1 MARDPGPDR
10 MLAPE
15 FTALRCLFL
24 LAMHHGRQIAPEDLP
39 RAEAAAMLPALLDAL
54 RRQGLKARALTGCG
68 WDTAAGLGT
77 AYPALA
83 QQQDGSWV
91 VLVHVM
97 PGADGSP
104 AAAVLD
110 PAEEEAGVQLVARE
124 QFLARWAGT
133 LVLCR
138 PPTPMA
144 EERPFG
150 LAWFLPEIARHRG
163 FFAGIA
169 VAALLS
175 NLIGFAIPLLFQ
187 VLIDKVV
194 PHQAWHTL
202 SVVVAAFVLLAAFD
216 GFFAYAR
223 QRLMLLASNKVDA
236 RLGSRTFAH
245 LLSLPLAFFEGHSAG
260 VLVRHMQQT
269 EKLRHF
275 LTGRLFQTLLDAALL
290 PVLLVLLAVY
300 SGVLTLVVLGFS
312 AAIAA
317 VIGVMVPAFRQRLNT
332 LYAAEGARQAHLV
345 ETLHNMRAV
354 KSLVLE
360 PARRRAWDTQ
370 LATAVRAHAEV
381 GRVSAA
387 GSVATSVLE
396 RLMQIAVL
404 GLGATLVFDGQ
415 LTIGA
420 LVAFTMLSGRVTGP
434 LVQIV
439 TLINE
444 YQEAALSV
452 RMLGTVMNAPPE
464 ARAGQR
470 LSRPPITGALRF
482 EGVTFRYPG
491 AVTPA
496 LDRVSFAVEQGQVL
510 GIVGRSGSGKT
521 TVTRLIQ
528 GIHTP
533 QEGLIRFGE
542 ADIRTIELDHLRRH
556 VGVVLQENLLFRGS
570 LRDNIAAARPGASL
584 PEVIE
589 AARLAGALEFIE
601 RLPHALDTVVEEGAS
616 NFSGGQRQ
624 RIAIARALITR
635 PPLLILDEATSA
647 LDPDS
652 EAIIQANLKD
662 IARGRTLIVV
672 SHRLSSLVGA
682 DAILVLDQGGVM
694 DCAPHEALLER
705 CDVYRHLWRQQ
716 TQHLR

>member
-1 MARDPGPDR
+1 

-15 FTALRCLFL
+15 LTALRCLFL
-24 LAMHHGRQIAPEDLP
+24 VASHHGLRLAPEELP
-39 RAEAAAMLPALLDAL
+39 PVSGPDMLPAVLGTM
-54 RRQGLKARALTGCG
+54 RRVGLKARALHDCG
-68 WDTAAGLGT
+68 WEKAEGLGT

-83 QQQDGSWV
+83 LRRDGSWV
-91 VLVHVM
+91 ILVHVI
-97 PGADGSP
+97 PGPDGVP

-110 PAEEEAGVQLVARE
+110 PAREAAGVELVARE
-124 QFLARWAGT
+124 KFVADWSGT

-138 PPTPMA
+138 RRILGAA
-144 EERPFG
+144 EEDRPFG
-150 LAWFLPEIARHRG
+150 FGWFLPEIARHRR
-163 FFAGIA
+163 FFAGVA
-169 VAALLS
+169 VAAVLS
-175 NLIGFAIPLLFQ
+175 NLIAFAMPLLFQ

-194 PHQAWHTL
+194 AHEAWQTL
-202 SVVVAAFVLLAAFD
+202 TVVVLAFLLLAAFD

-236 RLGSRTFAH
+236 RLGARTFGH
-245 LLSLPLAFFEGHSAG
+245 LLSLPLSFFETHAAG

-300 SGVLTLVVLGFS
+300 SGVLTMVVLGFS

-317 VIGVMVPAFRQRLNT
+317 VIGAMVPAFRRRLNR
-332 LYAAEGARQAHLV
+332 LYATEGARQAHLV

-360 PARRRAWDTQ
+360 PGRQRAWDDQ
-370 LATAVRAHAEV
+370 VAAAVRAHADV
-381 GRVSAA
+381 GRLSAA
-387 GSVATSVLE
+387 GGVATSVLE
-396 RLMQIAVL
+396 RMMQIAVL
-404 GLGATLVFDGQ
+404 GLGTMLVFEGS
-415 LTIGA
+415 LTVGA

-452 RMLGTVMNAPPE
+452 RMLGTVMNSEPE
-464 ARAGQR
+464 SRPSRR
-470 LSRPPITGALRF
+470 LARPPITGAIAF

-491 AVTPA
+491 AATAA
-496 LDRVSFAVEQGQVL
+496 LDRVSFAAGEGQVI
-510 GIVGRSGSGKT
+510 GVVGRSGSGKT
-521 TVTRLIQ
+521 TVTRLVQ
-528 GIHTP
+528 GIQAP

-542 ADIRTIELDHLRRH
+542 ADIRTIDLEHLRRH
-556 VGVVLQENLLFRGS
+556 VGVVLQENLLFRGT
-570 LRDNIAAARPGASL
+570 LRENIAAARPGATIE
-584 PEVIE
+584 EVLE

-601 RLPHALDTVVEEGAS
+601 RLPRAFDTMVEEGAS

-652 EAIIQANLKD
+652 EAIIQANLAE
-662 IARGRTLIVV
+662 IARGRTMIIV
-672 SHRLSSLVGA
+672 SHRLSSLVRA
-682 DAILVLDQGGVM
+682 DAILVLEQGRAM
-694 DCAPHEALLER
+694 DFAPHDVLLAR
-705 CDVYRHLWRQQ
+705 CDVYRHLWQQQ

>member
-1 MARDPGPDR
+1 

-15 FTALRCLFL
+15 HTALRCLFL
-24 LAMHHGRQIAPEDLP
+24 IAMHHGLHLAPEELP
-39 RAEAAAMLPALLDAL
+39 TAQGPEMLPAVLGTL
-54 RRQGLKARALTGCG
+54 RRLGLKTRALTGRG
-68 WDTAAGLGT
+68 WNAAAGLGS

-83 QQQDGSWV
+83 IRRHGSWV
-91 VLVHVM
+91 VLVHVI
-97 PGADGSP
+97 PDADGAP

-110 PAEEEAGVQLVARE
+110 PTDEATGVQLVPRAR
-124 QFLARWAGT
+124 FLAEWSGT

-138 PPTPMA
+138 RRVDTAA
-144 EERPFG
+144 EADRPFG
-150 LAWFLPEIARHRG
+150 LSWFIPEITRHRA

-194 PHQAWHTL
+194 PHHAWQTL
-202 SVVVAAFVLLAAFD
+202 TVVVGIFVMLAVFD
-216 GFFAYAR
+216 GFFSYAR
-223 QRLMLLASNKVDA
+223 QRLMLLASNKIDA
-236 RLGSRTFAH
+236 RLGSRTFSH
-245 LLSLPLAFFEGHSAG
+245 LLSLPLGFFETHAAG

-290 PVLLVLLAVY
+290 PLLLMLLAVY
-300 SGVLTLVVLGFS
+300 SSVLTLVVLGFS
-312 AAIAA
+312 TAIAA
-317 VIGVMVPAFRQRLNT
+317 VIGAMVPAFRRRLNT

-360 PARRRAWDTQ
+360 PVRRRAWDGQ
-370 LATAVRAHAEV
+370 VATAVRAHAEV
-381 GRVSAA
+381 GRISAA
-387 GSVATSVLE
+387 GSVTTGVLE
-396 RLMQIAVL
+396 RLMQISVL
-404 GLGATLVFDGQ
+404 GLGVTQVFDGN

-452 RMLGTVMNAPPE
+452 RMLGTVMNTPTE

-470 LSRPPITGALRF
+470 LARPAITGALRF
-482 EGVTFRYPG
+482 EGVSFTYHG

-496 LDRVSFAVEQGQVL
+496 LDRVSFTAEQGQVI
-510 GIVGRSGSGKT
+510 GVVGRSGSGKT
-521 TVTRLIQ
+521 TLTRLIQ
-528 GIHTP
+528 GIHAP
-533 QEGLIRFGE
+533 RDGLIRFGQ
-542 ADIRTIELDHLRRH
+542 ADIRTIDLEHLRRH
-556 VGVVLQENLLFRGS
+556 VGVVLQENLLFRGT
-570 LRDNIAAARPGASL
+570 LRDNIAAAKPDASL

-601 RLPHALDTVVEEGAS
+601 RLPHAFDTRVEEGAS

-652 EAIIQANLKD
+652 EAIIQANLHE
-662 IARGRTLIVV
+662 IARGRTMIVV
-672 SHRLSSLVGA
+672 SHRLSSLVGS
-682 DAILVLDQGGVM
+682 DAILVLEQGRVM
-694 DCAPHEALLER
+694 DCAPHGVLLER
-705 CDVYRHLWRQQ
+705 CEIYRHLWHQQ
-716 TQHLR
+716 TQHMR

>member
-1 MARDPGPDR
+1 
-10 MLAPE
+10 
-15 FTALRCLFL
+15 
-24 LAMHHGRQIAPEDLP
+24 MHHGLHMAPEELP
-39 RAEAAAMLPALLDAL
+39 TAQGPALLPAVLDAL
-54 RRQGLKARALTGCG
+54 RRLGLKTRALTGRG
-68 WDTAAGLGT
+68 WDTAAGLGS

-83 QQQDGSWV
+83 VRRDGSWV
-91 VLVHVM
+91 VLVHVI
-97 PGADGSP
+97 PGPDGAP

-110 PAEEEAGVQLVARE
+110 PATEADGVQVIPRE
-124 QFLARWAGT
+124 QFMAEWSGT

-138 PPTPMA
+138 KRASGVA
-144 EERPFG
+144 EADRPFG
-150 LAWFLPEIARHRG
+150 LSWFLPEIIQHRR

-194 PHQAWHTL
+194 PHQAWQTL
-202 SVVVAAFVLLAAFD
+202 TVVVGIFVMLAVFD

-223 QRLMLLASNKVDA
+223 QRLMLLATNKVDA
-236 RLGSRTFAH
+236 RLGSRTFSH
-245 LLSLPLAFFEGHSAG
+245 LLSLPLAFFETHAAG

-317 VIGVMVPAFRQRLNT
+317 VIGAMVPAFRRRLNT

-360 PARRRAWDTQ
+360 PVRRRAWDGQ
-370 LATAVRAHAEV
+370 VATAVRAHAEV
-381 GRVSAA
+381 GRISAA
-387 GSVATSVLE
+387 GSVTTGVLE
-396 RLMQIAVL
+396 RLMQISVL
-404 GLGATLVFDGQ
+404 GLGTVQVFEGHM
-415 LTIGA
+415 TIGA

-452 RMLGTVMNAPPE
+452 RMLGTVMNTPAE
-464 ARAGQR
+464 ARSGQR
-470 LSRPPITGALRF
+470 LTRPPITGALRF

-491 AVTPA
+491 SVTPA
-496 LDRVSFAVEQGQVL
+496 LDRVSFSAEQGQVI
-510 GIVGRSGSGKT
+510 GVVGRSGSGKT

-528 GIHTP
+528 GIHAP

-542 ADIRTIELDHLRRH
+542 ADIRTIDLEHLRRH
-556 VGVVLQENLLFRGS
+556 VGVVLQENLLFRGT
-570 LRDNIAAARPGASL
+570 LRDNIAAARPEAGL
-584 PEVIE
+584 PAVIE

-601 RLPHALDTVVEEGAS
+601 RLPHGFDTMVEEGAS

-652 EAIIQANLKD
+652 EAIIQANLHE
-662 IARGRTLIVV
+662 IARGRTMIIV
-672 SHRLSSLVGA
+672 SHRLSSLVA
-682 DAILVLDQGGVM
+682 SDAILVLEQGRVM
-694 DCAPHEALLER
+694 DCAPHAVLLER
-705 CDVYRHLWRQQ
+705 CDVYRHLWQQQ
-716 TQHLR
+716 TQHMR

>member
-1 MARDPGPDR
+1 MHHGVQ
-10 MLAPE
+10 LAPE
-15 FTALRCLFL
+15 ELPNAQ
-24 LAMHHGRQIAPEDLP
+24 GPET
-39 RAEAAAMLPALLDAL
+39 LPAVLGTL
-54 RRQGLKARALTGCG
+54 RRLGLKARALTGRG
-68 WDTAAGLGT
+68 WDAAAGLGS

-83 QQQDGSWV
+83 VRRDGSWV

-97 PGADGSP
+97 PGTDGAP

-110 PAEEEAGVQLVARE
+110 PADEAAGVQLVPRE
-124 QFLARWAGT
+124 RFMAEWSGT

-138 PPTPMA
+138 RRAPTSPEA
-144 EERPFG
+144 ERPFG
-150 LAWFLPEIARHRG
+150 LSWFIPEITRHRG

-194 PHQAWHTL
+194 PHQAWQTL
-202 SVVVAAFVLLAAFD
+202 TVVVGIFIMLAVFD
-216 GFFAYAR
+216 GFFGYAR

-245 LLSLPLAFFEGHSAG
+245 LLSLPLSFFETHAAG

-290 PVLLVLLAVY
+290 PLLLVLLAVY

-317 VIGVMVPAFRQRLNT
+317 VIGAMVPAFRRRLNT

-360 PARRRAWDTQ
+360 PARRRAWDGQ
-370 LATAVRAHAEV
+370 VATAVRAHAEV
-381 GRVSAA
+381 GRISAA

-396 RLMQIAVL
+396 RLMQISVL
-404 GLGATLVFDGQ
+404 GLGATLVFEGN

-452 RMLGTVMNAPPE
+452 RMLGTVMNAQPE
-464 ARAGQR
+464 ARSGQR

-496 LDRVSFAVEQGQVL
+496 LDRVSFAAEQGQVI
-510 GIVGRSGSGKT
+510 GVVGRSGSGKT

-528 GIHTP
+528 GIHVA

-556 VGVVLQENLLFRGS
+556 VGVVLQENLLFRGT
-570 LRDNIAAARPGASL
+570 LRDNIVAARPEASL

-601 RLPHALDTVVEEGAS
+601 RLPHGFDTPVEEGAS

-624 RIAIARALITR
+624 RIAIARALVTR

-652 EAIIQANLKD
+652 EAIIQANLKE

-672 SHRLSSLVGA
+672 SHRLSSLVA
-682 DAILVLDQGGVM
+682 SDAILVLDQGRVL
-694 DCAPHEALLER
+694 DCAPHEVLRDR
-705 CDVYRHLWRQQ
+705 CAVYRHLWHQQ
-716 TQHLR
+716 TQHMR

>member
-1 MARDPGPDR
+1 MVVGVFI
-10 MLAPE
+10 MLA
-15 FTALRCLFL
+15 
-24 LAMHHGRQIAPEDLP
+24 
-39 RAEAAAMLPALLDAL
+39 
-54 RRQGLKARALTGCG
+54 
-68 WDTAAGLGT
+68 
-77 AYPALA
+77 
-83 QQQDGSWV
+83 V
-91 VLVHVM
+91 
-97 PGADGSP
+97 
-104 AAAVLD
+104 
-110 PAEEEAGVQLVARE
+110 
-124 QFLARWAGT
+124 
-133 LVLCR
+133 
-138 PPTPMA
+138 
-144 EERPFG
+144 
-150 LAWFLPEIARHRG
+150 
-163 FFAGIA
+163 
-169 VAALLS
+169 
-175 NLIGFAIPLLFQ
+175 
-187 VLIDKVV
+187 
-194 PHQAWHTL
+194 
-202 SVVVAAFVLLAAFD
+202 FD

-245 LLSLPLAFFEGHSAG
+245 LLSLPLSFFEGHSAG

-275 LTGRLFQTLLDAALL
+275 LTGRLFQTLLDAVLL
-290 PVLLVLLAVY
+290 PVLLVMLAIY
-300 SGVLTLVVLGFS
+300 SGLLTLVVLGFS

-317 VIGVMVPAFRQRLNT
+317 VIGAMVPAFRRRLNG
-332 LYAAEGARQAHLV
+332 LYAAEGGRQALLV

-360 PARRRAWDTQ
+360 PARRRAWDRQ
-370 LATAVRAHAEV
+370 LATAVRAHADV
-381 GRVSAA
+381 GRISAA
-387 GSVATSVLE
+387 GGVITSVLE
-396 RLMQIAVL
+396 RLMQISVL
-404 GLGATLVFDGQ
+404 GLGATLVFEGQ

-452 RMLGTVMNAPPE
+452 RMLGTVMNTPAE
-464 ARAGQR
+464 ARSGQR
-470 LSRPPITGALRF
+470 LTRPPITGALRF

-491 AVTPA
+491 SVTPA
-496 LDRVSFAVEQGQVL
+496 LDRVSFTAEQGQVI
-510 GIVGRSGSGKT
+510 GVVGRSGSGKT

-528 GIHTP
+528 GIHTL

-542 ADIRTIELDHLRRH
+542 ADVRTIELDHLRRH
-556 VGVVLQENLLFRGS
+556 IGVVLQENLLFRGT
-570 LRDNIAAARPGASL
+570 LRENIAAARPGATL
-584 PEVIE
+584 PEVID

-601 RLPHALDTVVEEGAS
+601 RLPHAFDTLVEEGAS

-624 RIAIARALITR
+624 RIAIARALLTH
-635 PPLLILDEATSA
+635 PPLLVLDEATSA

-682 DAILVLDQGGVM
+682 DAILVLDQGRVM

-705 CDVYRHLWRQQ
+705 CDVYRHLWWQQ
-716 TQHLR
+716 TQHMRS

>member
-1 MARDPGPDR
+1 MHHGLH
-10 MLAPE
+10 LAPE
-15 FTALRCLFL
+15 ELPTAQ
-24 LAMHHGRQIAPEDLP
+24 GPE
-39 RAEAAAMLPALLDAL
+39 MLPAVLGTL
-54 RRQGLKARALTGCG
+54 RRLGLKARALTGRG
-68 WDTAAGLGT
+68 WDTAAGLGS

-83 QQQDGSWV
+83 VRRDGSWV
-91 VLVHVM
+91 VLVHVI
-97 PGADGSP
+97 PGPDGAP
-104 AAAVLD
+104 MAAVLD
-110 PAEEEAGVQLVARE
+110 PEDEAAGVQLIPRDRFVAD
-124 QFLARWAGT
+124 WSGT

-138 PPTPMA
+138 RRAQATTDA
-144 EERPFG
+144 DRPFG
-150 LAWFLPEIARHRG
+150 LSWFLPEIARHRA

-194 PHQAWHTL
+194 PHQAWQTL
-202 SVVVAAFVLLAAFD
+202 TVVVGIFVMLAVFD

-223 QRLMLLASNKVDA
+223 QRLMMLATNKVDA

-245 LLSLPLAFFEGHSAG
+245 LLSLPLAFFEIHAAG

-275 LTGRLFQTLLDAALL
+275 LTGRLFQTMLDAALL
-290 PVLLVLLAVY
+290 PVLLVLLSVY

-317 VIGVMVPAFRQRLNT
+317 VIGTMVPAFRRRLNT

-360 PARRRAWDTQ
+360 PVRRRAWDGQ
-370 LATAVRAHAEV
+370 VATAVRAHAEV
-381 GRVSAA
+381 GRISAA
-387 GSVATSVLE
+387 GSVATVVLE
-396 RLMQIAVL
+396 RLMQISVL
-404 GLGATLVFDGQ
+404 GLGAVQVFDGH

-464 ARAGQR
+464 ARSGQR
-470 LSRPPITGALRF
+470 LTRPPITGALRF
-482 EGVTFRYPG
+482 EGVTFHYPG

-496 LDRVSFAVEQGQVL
+496 LDRVSFAAEQGQVI
-510 GIVGRSGSGKT
+510 GVVGRSGSGKT

-528 GIHTP
+528 GIHAP
-533 QEGLIRFGE
+533 QDGLIRFGD
-542 ADIRTIELDHLRRH
+542 ADIRTIDLEHLRRH
-556 VGVVLQENLLFRGS
+556 VGVVLQENLLFRGT
-570 LRDNIAAARPGASL
+570 LRDNIAAARPEASL

-589 AARLAGALEFIE
+589 AARQAGALEFIE
-601 RLPHALDTVVEEGAS
+601 RLPHAFDTMVEEAAS

-652 EAIIQANLKD
+652 EAIIQANLKE
-662 IARGRTLIVV
+662 IARGRSLIVV
-672 SHRLSSLVGA
+672 SHRLSSLVGS
-682 DAILVLDQGGVM
+682 DAILVLEQGRVL
-694 DCAPHEALLER
+694 DFAPHAALLDR
-705 CDVYRHLWRQQ
+705 CDVYRHLWQQQ